1 MQKTDYYITIYIYI
15 YIGKS
20 KNVYFAF
27 DILNDTAI
35 DVATEMVKELE
46 IISDWDPL
54 EIAVMIEKEIS
65 SLIPDWEEWKF
76 PEIHH
81 QDSFNYEQDHNGND
95 DNDDDDDDENYATPH
110 PFYYCG
116 SSHGSSS
123 DSLHDFY
130 PFRENPNHHFGGM
143 DTSSTTEWFRGTSFS
158 LYSCIIEGFCPNLSL
173 IIWLST
179 SGFPKLSL

>member
-1 MQKTDYYITIYIYI
+1 MEKLIIIHGYI

-27 DILNDTAI
+27 DILNDTTI

-65 SLIPDWEEWKF
+65 SLIPDWEEWKL
-76 PEIHH
+76 PKIQH
-81 QDSFNYEQDHNGND
+81 QDSFNYEQDHDG
-95 DNDDDDDDENYATPH
+95 DNDNDNDDDDENYATPH

-123 DSLHDFY
+123 DSLHAFY
-130 PFRENPNHHFGGM
+130 SSRENPNHYFGGM
-143 DTSSTTEWFRGTSFS
+143 KDTSNTTEWFRGTPFSFLFILVS
-158 LYSCIIEGFCPNLSL
+158 SWDIFVQAVNHLVFYFY
-173 IIWLST
+173 
-179 SGFPKLSL
+179 FY